1 MNKELNVLSRDE
13 RGYGSNFFMKK
24 PVEVGKEYDL
34 QVTEISKKG
43 EGVARVQGFVV
54 FVAGA
59 KKGETCKVKITR
71 VANRFAV
78 GEVARGEGQANAV
91 EGGSTQEE

>member
-1 MNKELNVLSRDE
+1 MSRDE

-59 KKGETCKVKITR
+59 KKGETCKVRITR

-78 GEVARGEGQANAV
+78 GEVAKGEGQASSTE